1 MKKLLLIVTGL
12 CILALPS
19 QAAMNFYRAP
29 NGQIIIEADDCQSA
43 SHLISL
49 ITPDDPPG
57 GASQQEE
64 DDNTPDNT
72 TPDTAQGD
80 QPAIPVQEG
89 AQTIINALVGDDPD
103 PQEKR
108 SYQRSPDDTKK
119 LMTIDNFNEYQ
130 EALLTFVRDVNWKTG
145 LHLTWRDLSFFH
157 RLRMVC
163 SGVNKMTKPV
173 RINLESYTGSLDN
186 TIETASDKI
195 VDQLA
200 QAARNQSFSA
210 MSKLSIVGL
219 VDAVDQ
225 VNPFILLAIDEETY
239 NKMVE
244 REPKVQ
250 TLFENMYTFFK
261 IRSVLLGTEY
271 NSSIKDLIE
280 VSKLG
285 KGDYFKTWEVLS
297 KYAKNIL
304 ALDRAGKV
312 TSKDEKETHVWR
324 LSSSMNYIKEHVRIE
339 KRAAELAAKDP
350 NNASLI
356 KAVKQ
361 GPKKKPSLDDKA
373 RKLLEKST
381 QEEIKQLIQK
391 YIIKE

>member
-1 MKKLLLIVTGL
+1 MKKLMLVVTGL
-12 CILALPS
+12 CLLSLPS
-19 QAAMNFYRAP
+19 QAEMNFYRAP

-43 SHLISL
+43 SHLL
-49 ITPDDPPG
+49 KLMKPDDPPG
-57 GASQQEE
+57 GASQEE
-64 DDNTPDNT
+64 DTAPQSIPD
-72 TPDTAQGD
+72 DTQGD
-80 QPAIPVQEG
+80 PPATPVQEG
-89 AQTIINALVGDDPD
+89 AQTIINALVGDDPAPEEEHATYTEQD
-103 PQEKR
+103 
-108 SYQRSPDDTKK
+108 

-163 SGVNKMTKPV
+163 TGVNKMTKPV
-173 RINLESYTGSLDN
+173 RINLESYTGSLDD

-200 QAARNQSFSA
+200 QAARDHSFSA

-244 REPKVQ
+244 KEPRVK

-261 IRSVLLGTEY
+261 IRSVLLGTQY
-271 NSSIKDLIE
+271 NVSVKDLIQ

-285 KGDYFKTWEVLS
+285 KGDYFKTWEVLAQ
-297 KYAKNIL
+297 YAQKIL
-304 ALDRAGKV
+304 ELDRKGKV
-312 TSKDEKETHVWR
+312 TPSDEKETHVWR
-324 LSSSMNYIKEHVRIE
+324 LSSIMNYIKEHVRVE
-339 KRAAELAAKDP
+339 KRAAELAVKDP
-350 NNASLI
+350 NNVSLI
-356 KAVKQ
+356 EEVKQ

-381 QEEIKQLIQK
+381 QDEIKQLIQK
-391 YIIKE
+391 YIAK